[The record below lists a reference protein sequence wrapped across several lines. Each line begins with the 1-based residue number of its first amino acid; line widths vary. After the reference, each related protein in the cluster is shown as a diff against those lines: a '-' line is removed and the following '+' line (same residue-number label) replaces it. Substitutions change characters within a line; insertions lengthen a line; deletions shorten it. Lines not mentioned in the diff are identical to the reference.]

1 MAGLW
6 FGGGAS
12 SCSGFPVLN
21 CTRCTFTG
29 EGDVQTGSGMIPR
42 SGGQYMK
49 KVTYE
54 YVGEGNGEFDQPA
67 PVAVSFMGG
76 QARNRFTW
84 QAGGLFLFALVL
96 AVLMVLMLFTSTS
109 ISSTAAVK
117 AAAARSAGERNMT
130 TLVVGHRASAGPSE
144 HRLRG
149 RDNDEGRAES
159 KHGDGGRDSQ
169 TMDLV
174 PSVSLPP
181 EEREALE
188 VRFGP
193 PEAFIS
199 DAIATDSA
207 PSTAA
212 LAAAAAIRGEGPPPL
227 QSRG

>member
-1 MAGLW
+1 MGRLW
-6 FGGGAS
+6 LGGGAS
-12 SCSGFPVLN
+12 SCLGVPVLN

-67 PVAVSFMGG
+67 PVVVSFMG

-84 QAGGLFLFALVL
+84 QSGGLFFFALVL
-96 AVLMVLMLFTSTS
+96 AVLMVLMLLTSTS
-109 ISSTAAVK
+109 SSSTLAVK

-130 TLVVGHRASAGPSE
+130 TLVVGHRASSGPNE

-181 EEREALE
+181 EERKALE

-207 PSTAA
+207 LSTAA